1 MKYSKLKIKR
11 VIINPKSK
19 KKRFIYLDEKNK
31 QINDEET
38 LSRIKKLVIPPAY
51 SDIKISND
59 SNHYLQAV
67 GIDEKGRKQYIYKK
81 SFIEKQSKN
90 KYCQLKH
97 IGEKISEIRKDI
109 RAIMLN
115 DKPITNKEKI
125 IALVIYILD
134 HCYFRIGN
142 IHYFNEHKSHGVSTL
157 QTNHLKFKESEVEIE
172 FIGKKG
178 VLNNCILKDQLSI
191 KMLKDLSKLTKNEK
205 RDHNFLFYY
214 KDESGKLQLIK
225 PIDINLFL
233 NKYHSDITL
242 KMFRTW
248 GANYIF
254 LEEVIKKKKEFNN
267 IIGLNNI
274 ETENITNSDKVEE
287 EVKKIKNRKNKKE
300 ILKENEKLIK
310 EILQTIAMRLHNTPT
325 VSKKSYLDNNLI
337 QIYLSNPKLF
347 WKKINK
353 SHNKEDLNMLLREFL
368 NHNCES
374 KNNKTKKNDKQK
386 GGFSFYN
393 FLKS

>member
-11 VIINPKSK
+11 VTINPKSK
-19 KKRFIYLDEKNK
+19 KKRYIYLDEKNK

-59 SNHYLQAV
+59 SNHYLQAI

-97 IGEKISEIRKDI
+97 IGEKISEIRKDV
-109 RAIMLN
+109 RATMLS
-115 DKPITNKEKI
+115 DKSISDKEKI

-178 VLNNCILKDQLSI
+178 VVNNCILKDPLSI
-191 KMLKDLSKLTKNEK
+191 KLLKDLSKLTKNEK
-205 RDHNFLFYY
+205 RENDFIFYY
-214 KDESGKLQLIK
+214 KDEENRLQLIK

-254 LEEVIKKKKEFNN
+254 LEEVIKKKKEFMD
-267 IIGLNNI
+267 IIGFSNNKI
-274 ETENITNSDKVEE
+274 ENEIENESGVEKTN
-287 EVKKIKNRKNKKE
+287 KKSKNKKQ

-310 EILQTIAMRLHNTPT
+310 EVLQTIAMRLHNTPT

-337 QIYLSNPKLF
+337 QIYLSNPKIF

-353 SHNKEDLNMLLREFL
+353 SQNKEDLNMLLREFL
-368 NHNCES
+368 NHNCEN
-374 KNNKTKKNDKQK
+374 KNDKTKKNNKQK
-386 GGFSFYN
+386 GGFSFYSTVY
-393 FLKS
+393 FK